1 MKKLKTILNSKTFLI
16 ILFLLALFRFLFIPK
31 FNYPETAF
39 EDTIFKVT
47 QITKKDYGYKLT
59 LIGSCKIMAYYYD
72 EFNFNLGDEIAI
84 KAVPLAYQKPTLEN
98 AFDYQLYLFRQGYKG
113 SYQIKEITLIKENT
127 SIFYQ
132 LKNLFFKRASTINNP
147 YLYSLLLG
155 DNSYF
160 QEEVKTSFNNNGI
173 IHVFAIS
180 GFHITFFLTLLK
192 KLLKRLK
199 KDKIFF
205 ILLIFLSFY
214 AFLLNFKVAIMR
226 SIIFHLFLLF
236 NKRFSLSL
244 SSSKVLLIAILSI
257 LIFTPLAIYDLGFL
271 YSSII
276 SLAFFL
282 FLKKKTSYFKSLF
295 LTSLLAF
302 FISLPISV
310 QSFNQI
316 NIFSIFNSILATV
329 LVSYLL
335 LPLCLLVFILPCCNF
350 LLIFFGDL
358 FSNFSLIL
366 IDIFPVTILASFK
379 TWQIILY
386 YLLLILF
393 LLSKIKIKLCC
404 FILLSIFLSWHYFAF
419 SFLPDFYLMLDV
431 GQGDSSLFF
440 LDKQTLVIDTGES
453 KNYYNAK
460 NLIAYLK
467 SLGIR
472 KIDHL
477 VISHGD
483 ADHLADAFYLLN
495 NFKVGNIYFNS
506 NTLKELEKELY
517 LLALKKQIKITFLK
531 YQSCFLVSNYQFCNL
546 NQTYDDEN
554 KASLV
559 LFANIHNYK
568 FLFTGDIDWEVE
580 NFLINKY
587 SNLQVDF
594 LKVAHHGSNTSSRL
608 SFLKKIRPKYSLISV
623 GENNYGH
630 PSLEVLKN
638 LQKYTRSKIFVTR
651 EDGSI
656 KFLFSSCT
664 FFTYPP

>member
-16 ILFLLALFRFLFIPK
+16 ILFLLAFFRFLFIPK
-31 FNYPETAF
+31 FNYPETSF
-39 EDTIFKVT
+39 ENAIFKVI
-47 QITKKDYGYKLT
+47 QIAKEDYGYKLT
-59 LIGSCKIMAYYYD
+59 LTGSCKIMAYYYG
-72 EFNFNLGDEIAI
+72 EFNFNLGDKIAI
-84 KAVPLAYQKPTLEN
+84 NAVPLTYQKPTLEN
-98 AFDYQLYLFRQGYKG
+98 VFDYQLYLFRQGYKG

-127 SIFYQ
+127 SIFYR
-132 LKNLFFKRASTINNP
+132 LKNLFFKRASSINNP

-160 QEEVKTSFNNNGI
+160 PEVVKTSFNNNGI
-173 IHVFAIS
+173 SHVFAIS

-192 KLLKRLK
+192 KFLRRLK

-205 ILLIFLSFY
+205 FLLIFLSFY

-226 SIIFHLFLLF
+226 SIIFHLFLIF

-244 SSSKVLLIAILSI
+244 TSLKVLLIAILSI
-257 LIFTPLAIYDLGFL
+257 LIFTPSAIYDLGFL

-316 NIFSIFNSILATV
+316 NIFSIFNSILATI

-335 LPLCLLVFILPCCNF
+335 LPLCLIVFILPYCNF
-350 LLIFFGDL
+350 LLIFFGNF
-358 FSNFSLIL
+358 FSSFSLFL
-366 IDIFPVTILASFK
+366 TDIFPVTILASFK
-379 TWQIILY
+379 TWQIIFY
-386 YLLLILF
+386 YFFLILF
-393 LLSKIKIKLCC
+393 LLSRFKIKLCC
-404 FILLSIFLSWHYFAF
+404 FIILTIFLSWHYFACF
-419 SFLPDFYLMLDV
+419 FLSDFYLMLDV

-440 LDKQTLVIDTGES
+440 LDKQTLIIDTGES
-453 KNYYNAK
+453 KNHYNAK

-495 NFKVGNIYFNS
+495 NFKVRNIYFNS

-517 LLALKKQIKITFLK
+517 LLALTKNIKTTFLK
-531 YQSCFLVSNYQFCNL
+531 YQSCFLVSTYQFCNL
-546 NQTYDDEN
+546 NQVYSDEN
-554 KASLV
+554 QASLV
-559 LFANIHNYK
+559 LFANIHNYQ

-580 NFLINKY
+580 TFLINKY
-587 SNLQVDF
+587 PNLQVDF
-594 LKVAHHGSNTSSRL
+594 LKVAHHGSNTSSSL

-630 PSLEVLKN
+630 PALEVLKN
-638 LQKYTRSKIFVTR
+638 LQKYTQSKIFVTR

>member
-132 LKNLFFKRASTINNP
+132 LKNILFKRASTINNP

-316 NIFSIFNSILATV
+316 NIFSIFNSILATI

-506 NTLKELEKELY
+506 NTLK
-517 LLALKKQIKITFLK
+517 
-531 YQSCFLVSNYQFCNL
+531 
-546 NQTYDDEN
+546 
-554 KASLV
+554 
-559 LFANIHNYK
+559 
-568 FLFTGDIDWEVE
+568 
-580 NFLINKY
+580 
-587 SNLQVDF
+587 
-594 LKVAHHGSNTSSRL
+594 
-608 SFLKKIRPKYSLISV
+608 
-623 GENNYGH
+623 
-630 PSLEVLKN
+630 
-638 LQKYTRSKIFVTR
+638 
-651 EDGSI
+651 
-656 KFLFSSCT
+656 
-664 FFTYPP
+664 